1 MPCYSWIDIVGK
13 HNQRRNS
20 LHCVRR
26 LDFTLQLAD
35 TISKRFSVT
44 KFWDDVRASEST
56 LFVYVGEICRYLLAA
71 PPSPSDR
78 NHRIRLIYGNGLRPD
93 VWIPFRDR
101 FGIPIIVELFGA
113 TEGVIG
119 FINVV
124 RGDFLAGAV
133 AHHGALMRRRTR
145 QLYVP
150 AGVDYESSEVLR
162 DRNTGQVVRQPWG
175 TGGEVLVAV
184 PNTAAFAGYFENA
197 AATQKKFLKNVF
209 TDGDLYYRS
218 GDALKRDGEGRWYFV
233 DRLGDTF
240 RWRGENVSTAEVS
253 EVLGKFP
260 GVIDANVVSVTVP
273 WHEGRAGC
281 AALLLH
287 NDKVDLQELLR

>member
-1 MPCYSWIDIVGK
+1 VS
-13 HNQRRNS
+13 
-20 LHCVRR
+20 
-26 LDFTLQLAD
+26 
-35 TISKRFSVT
+35 
-44 KFWDDVRASEST
+44 KFWDDIRDSDAT

-71 PPSPSDR
+71 PPSARDKD
-78 NHRIRLIYGNGLRPD
+78 HRIRLIYGNGLRPD

-101 FGIPIIVELFGA
+101 FGIPTIVEMFAA

-119 FINVV
+119 LTNIA

-145 QLYVP
+145 RMLVP
-150 AGVDYESSEVLR
+150 VGVDYESSEVLR
-162 DRNTGQVVRQPWG
+162 DPKTGLVVRESWG
-175 TGGEVLVAV
+175 SGGEILVAV
-184 PNTAAFAGYFENA
+184 PSTAAFSGYFENA
-197 AATQKKFLKNVF
+197 AATKKKFLTNAFK
-209 TDGDLYYRS
+209 DGDLYYRT
-218 GDALKRDGEGRWYFV
+218 GDALRRDGDGRWYFV

-260 GVIDANVVSVTVP
+260 GVIDANVVGVSVP
-273 WHEGRAGC
+273 GHEGRAGC

-287 NDKVDLQELLR
+287 DDKVDLQELLR